1 MPPHQ
6 TGTEAL
12 LARSWIRRDSAKPPA
27 GLDVDHAARPQ
38 LQSLPGLAG
47 RFDALIQADG
57 RAQLALQGGVVDQV
71 AGSQRLLQHQ
81 QPELV
86 ELGKVGGIIERVGAV
101 GIRHQRDLRV
111 ALADSRHGRHVPARL
126 DFDLDPTI
134 ALRQLGPD
142 IVEQL
147 VDGRL
152 DPDADPGLDAITDA
166 AEKRCQWLAR
176 VLGERAGE
184 RHLDAGLGHVM
195 TPNRREQRF
204 ERIDIRQLAPDDRR
218 DQVSLE
224 DLPRGL
230 DRLVGIPGPFAGDA
244 LTPLRA
250 TIDLEAHQQRIAVL
264 LHAEAGAKRLQQ
276 PHLQHP
282 QFDRLDFHDGRAIT

>member
-1 MPPHQ
+1 M
-6 TGTEAL
+6 
-12 LARSWIRRDSAKPPA
+12 
-27 GLDVDHAARPQ
+27 
-38 LQSLPGLAG
+38 
-47 RFDALIQADG
+47 
-57 RAQLALQGGVVDQV
+57 VDQV
-71 AGSQRLLQHQ
+71 AGGQRLLHHQ

-101 GIRHQRDLRV
+101 GIRHQRDLWV
-111 ALADSRHGRHVPARL
+111 ALANGRHGRHVPARL
-126 DFDLDPTI
+126 DFDLDPAV

-147 VDGRL
+147 VDRRL

-166 AEKRCQWLAR
+166 AKKRCQRLAC

-204 ERIDIRQLAPDDRR
+204 ERVDIRQLAPDDRR
-218 DQVSLE
+218 DQVPLE
-224 DLPRGL
+224 DLPGGL
-230 DRLVGIPGPFAGDA
+230 DRLVRVPRSFAGDA
-244 LTPLRA
+244 LTPLGA
-250 TIDLEAHQQRIAVL
+250 PVDLQPDQQGIAIL

-282 QFDRLDFHDGRAIT
+282 QLDRLDFHDPRAIT